1 MARKNNT
8 DALVAGALA
17 SFEKAA
23 TDLETAVKQYDQT
36 AANKRSVA
44 NALLADASR
53 AEVEADKASTVAQ
66 KIRALI
72 SA

>member
-1 MARKNNT
+1 MARKDS
-8 DALVAGALA
+8 DALVKGALA

-36 AANKRSVA
+36 AANKRSLA
-44 NALLADASR
+44 NALLADASA
-53 AEVEADKASTVAQ
+53 AERKADEANTVAG

>member
-1 MARKNNT
+1 MARKDSDT
-8 DALVAGALA
+8 LVKGALA

-23 TDLETAVKQYDQT
+23 SDLETAVRQYDQT
-36 AANKRSVA
+36 ASNKRSLA
-44 NALLADASR
+44 NALLADASA
-53 AEVEADKASTVAQ
+53 AEVKADEASTVAQ